1 MPMKFE
7 NLRFEVKLFI
17 NLYYPL
23 ILKVS
28 LKFHTQYYI
37 INTFQKISSTNV

>member
-23 ILKVS
+23 ILSFSKVS
-28 LKFHTQYYI
+28 YAILY
-37 INTFQKISSTNV
+37 N